1 MILLSNIFA
10 LAAFFA
16 SVWLPGWYLGQYMT
30 IKSVYMRAVVA
41 YGLGTALISGELF
54 IYFFI
59 LKLHFSVW
67 LFVAIFLQALLCSVL
82 IFLNKKKMQPV
93 ETLVLKKW
101 KPIELLVVSLIGICI
116 TFATLQAAV
125 KPPIAFDALAN
136 WSKKSKILLRDGK
149 INFDKNSDIYL
160 AVPGNASYPWH
171 SSLLE
176 YWLRQLGG
184 GDITVNIIPLSYFIG
199 IILSLYY
206 FLSQRLNKF
215 NSLVL
220 VLFFSSMPLILYHS
234 FNLYAD
240 LVLAFYVMMAVILF
254 IQWLETRNN
263 NFLYYSAVFVGWGYF
278 VKNDGLFP
286 IIAWLLALGVTWLM
300 ERKNISWKSI
310 CISLGFLIGPII
322 FWLGFK
328 QSLKLSNSFANYQ
341 FHPEVMTS
349 AINALFV
356 HNSWNVWW
364 WLFILVIILKIKQIV
379 TSSQYWSIWVFFI
392 TMCIL
397 INSVFFFTDYYQYAL
412 NYTAIERTLIPLIPV
427 SIILAGLALQEKN
440 KDINHTL

>member
-1 MILLSNIFA
+1 MILSTILT

-16 SVWLPGWYLGQYMT
+16 SAWLPGWFLGRYMT

-59 LKLHFSVW
+59 LKLQFSVW
-67 LFVAIFLQALLCSVL
+67 LFVIIFLQALLCLVL
-82 IFLNKKKMQPV
+82 IFINKKKMQPV

-101 KPIELLVVSLIGICI
+101 KPLELLVLSLIVVCI
-116 TFATLQAAV
+116 LFVTLQAVV
-125 KPPIAFDALAN
+125 KPPIAFDALVN
-136 WSKKSKILLRDGK
+136 WSKKAKILQRDGSIDFNQK
-149 INFDKNSDIYL
+149 SDIYL

-184 GDITVNIIPLSYFIG
+184 GDITVNIISLNYFIG

-206 FLSQRLNKF
+206 FISQRLNKF

-220 VLFFSSMPLILYHS
+220 VLFFSSMPLISYHS

-240 LVLAFYVMMAVILF
+240 LILAFYVVMAVIIF

-263 NFLYYSAVFVGWGYF
+263 NFLYYSAAFIGWGYF

-286 IIAWLLALGVTWLM
+286 IIAWLLALGITWLV
-300 ERKNISWKSI
+300 ERKKISWKNI
-310 CISLGFLIGPII
+310 LISFGFLIGPII

-328 QSLKLSNSFANYQ
+328 QSLSLSNSLANYQ

-349 AINALFV
+349 VISAFFV

-379 TSSQYWSIWVFFI
+379 TSSQYWPVWVFFI
-392 TMCIL
+392 SMCIL

-427 SIILAGLALQEKN
+427 SIILAGLALQEKI
-440 KDINHTL
+440 KI